1 MFMYESSLRR
11 QEIVLEPHLQSAI
24 DQYHV
29 SLGKVGF
36 GFVAREVVQATL
48 AASESHKGSGGAHT
62 ASRPT
67 EISMCLMVALDTRSR
82 VRYSTAPYAVQRRSN
97 SSSTLNVWNGEHRFR
112 YERSRKCAQEAATS
126 QPAGNP
132 IAISRNRESELTSGG
147 SPSAFAT

>member
-36 GFVAREVVQATL
+36 GFVGREVVQATS

-62 ASRPT
+62 ASKTDRDKYVSDGSLGHSQSRQIFYRSLRSPT
-67 EISMCLMVALDTRSR
+67 KIKLIKHPQCLE
-82 VRYSTAPYAVQRRSN
+82 
-97 SSSTLNVWNGEHRFR
+97 W
-112 YERSRKCAQEAATS
+112 
-126 QPAGNP
+126 
-132 IAISRNRESELTSGG
+132 
-147 SPSAFAT
+147 